1 MGSFDPFWTCMFV
14 LLSILRTSCRGWS
27 VLSASPA
34 DRAGVERG
42 VERLQGLRTV
52 QADIAL

>member
-52 QADIAL
+52 QAAIAL